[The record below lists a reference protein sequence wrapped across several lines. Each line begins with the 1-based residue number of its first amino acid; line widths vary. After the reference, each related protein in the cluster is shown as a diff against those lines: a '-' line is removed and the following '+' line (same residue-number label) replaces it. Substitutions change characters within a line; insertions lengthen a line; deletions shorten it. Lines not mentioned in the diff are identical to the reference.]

1 QYVTRRERAVRRP
14 ARHPAVAA
22 LALDKP
28 PLRIEGRAVAFAGIL
43 AQQLGFFTWLDAIE
57 FRLPY
62 IDEIID
68 PVRMI
73 ERPFGEGE
81 TGIEPLRATIDQ
93 VVERGHVDLLTA
105 SNSATRRGNARRPPA
120 TRRPSFEKHRLVRL
134 AAERLHSAQQAEP
147 VQH

>member
-1 QYVTRRERAVRRP
+1 P

-62 IDEIID
+62 IDEIIE

-81 TGIEPLRATIDQ
+81 TGIEPLRVTIDQ
-93 VVERGHVDLLTA
+93 VVERGHVDLLT
-105 SNSATRRGNARRPPA
+105 TGNPRLGVVMR
-120 TRRPSFEKHRLVRL
+120 EDHR
-134 AAERLHSAQQAEP
+134 
-147 VQH
+147 